1 MLVTTQSNAPLLHV
15 MVPESLNSRRV
26 EVNIIHEK
34 KYDHFL
40 LIKFLLRQVQKL
52 QDFVLWKRFL
62 YTIE

>member
-1 MLVTTQSNAPLLHV
+1 MLDTMQSNASLTHV

-34 KYDHFL
+34 KNHFL

-52 QDFVLWKRFL
+52 QDFCIVETTFVHD
-62 YTIE
+62 